1 MILNEMQDA
10 VLLVH
15 CKEQVLLEKGATARV
30 LETLTEIDKRRLW
43 VKEGYASLFDF
54 CVRYLHPRK
63 KNENRSI
70 RAHAKGAKNYR
81 ARDDSKSG
89 ESV

>member
-54 CVRYLHPRK
+54 CVRYLK
-63 KNENRSI
+63 YSEGEANRRI
-70 RAHAKGAKNYR
+70 QA
-81 ARDDSKSG
+81 ARLS
-89 ESV
+89 